1 MKTYIADYGM
11 GNIGSIVN
19 MVRKAG
25 GSPQVSDDPA
35 QLAQAG
41 RIILPGVGAFD
52 QGMKAL
58 TKSGIK
64 DAIMV
69 AAANQCSILGI
80 CLGMQLM
87 MDASEEGGGVGLGL
101 VPGQVRRFPKNEV
114 LKVPH
119 MGWNIANP
127 VKDSLLFSKETKE
140 VERFYFVHSYFAQCA
155 DKSDVAATS
164 HYGFD
169 FASAFSRNNIYGV
182 QFHPEKSHRFGLEL
196 FKRFLV

>member
-25 GSPQVSDDPA
+25 GSPQVSNDPV
-35 QLAQAG
+35 QLAQAE

-58 TKSGIK
+58 TNSGIK

-87 MDASEEGGGVGLGL
+87 MDASEEGGSLGLGL
-101 VPGQVRRFPKNEV
+101 VPGKVHRFPKNEA

-127 VKDSLLFSKETKE
+127 VKDSLLFSMGANE